1 MWAIPVAIAAVLQLF
16 LAFSVAPEIT
26 DDSPS
31 YIAQAQSLAAEHSA
45 RNARGEPDTVRTPG
59 YPLFLSIF
67 LATGAGLSGA
77 VAAQRLLWVGVV
89 TAVALVGYRLT
100 RNPELSIFA
109 AVVTAIDLPALQ
121 ASGSVLTETL
131 AAVAVCLSV
140 WQAYVAIST
149 GSVAAGVAAG
159 LMAGLAALIRP
170 VSILLGAPLALAA
183 VVAGPHHWRLRMA
196 IGILVSSLVFPL
208 GWTARNYVQ
217 TGVATFSSIGSINL
231 LLYRAA
237 GAQAI
242 RDPGGVDV
250 NLPRRQAALEALG
263 CSVAEERF
271 GGDCQSMPITR
282 RASVYRELAIPI
294 IVGEPIG
301 TAMQAARALVMI
313 MFGGGASM
321 LARLTGVSESSARLA
336 ALAYT
341 APLALLAT
349 IGLWSFWRTDRL
361 AAALMAFTIA
371 YMVGMSLGVEAYSRF
386 RVPILPLYAML
397 AGAGGVAVWA
407 ALTGQRASEA

>member
-1 MWAIPVAIAAVLQLF
+1 VWAIPVAIAVVLQLL
-16 LAFSVAPEIT
+16 LAWSVAPEIT

-31 YIAQAQSLAAEHSA
+31 YIAQAQSLVAEHSA
-45 RNARGEPDTVRTPG
+45 LNARGEPDTVRTPG
-59 YPLFLSIF
+59 YPLFLSFF
-67 LATGAGLSGA
+67 LATNAGLSGA

-89 TAVALVGYRLT
+89 AAVALAGYRLT

-131 AAVAVCLSV
+131 AAATVSLSV
-140 WQAYVAIST
+140 WQAYAAIST

-159 LMAGLAALIRP
+159 SLAGLAALIRP

-183 VVAGPHHWRLRMA
+183 LVAGPHQWRFRLA
-196 IGILVSSLVFPL
+196 ITIIVSSLVLPL
-208 GWTARNYVQ
+208 GWTARNYAQ

-242 RDPGGVDV
+242 RDPGGADV

-263 CSVAEERF
+263 CRAAEERF
-271 GGDCQSMPITR
+271 GGDCHAMPISQ

-301 TAMQAARALVMI
+301 TAMQAARALGMI
-313 MFGGGASM
+313 MLGGGASM
-321 LARLTGVSESSARLA
+321 MSRLTGISESSARLA

-349 IGLWSFWRTDRL
+349 IGLWRVWRTDRL
-361 AAALMAFTIA
+361 AALLMAFTIA
-371 YMVGMSLGVEAYSRF
+371 YMVGMSLGAEAYSRF

-397 AGAGGVAVWA
+397 AASGGVAVWA
-407 ALTGQRASEA
+407 ALTGRRSFEA